1 MMTCGKLLLCTLLTT
16 PLLFSEVARAE
27 DQKGGDAKVSN
38 KSLYDFK
45 VKNIGGKDVE
55 LSQYKGDVVLIVNVA
70 SY

>member
-1 MMTCGKLLLCTLLTT
+1 MTTWHKISLCTLLATY
-16 PLLFSEVARAE
+16 PFVCDVARAE

-45 VKNIGGKDVE
+45 VKSIDGKDVE
-55 LSQYKGDVVLIVNVA
+55 LSRYKGDVILIVNVA